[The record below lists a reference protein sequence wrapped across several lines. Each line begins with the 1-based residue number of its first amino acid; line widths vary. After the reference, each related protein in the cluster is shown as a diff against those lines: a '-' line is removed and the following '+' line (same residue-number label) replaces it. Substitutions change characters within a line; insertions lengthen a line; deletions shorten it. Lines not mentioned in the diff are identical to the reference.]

1 MIIEECALIALSQ
14 RTTLRHNSIYA
25 GFDSS
30 FNIRYLEPL
39 TGDIFSAQYADFHFG
54 ESIFPKSGG
63 ENILHKL
70 CDIIECISFEFY

>member
-1 MIIEECALIALSQ
+1 MCPYCIVTKNYTEGTI
-14 RTTLRHNSIYA
+14 SIYV
-25 GFDSS
+25 GFDSP

-39 TGDIFSAQYADFHFG
+39 TGDIFSAQYADCHFG

-70 CDIIECISFEFY
+70 CDIFECISFELY